1 MLGLSFL
8 DSLVDLGV
16 PVYEKVFRTI
26 VVYLAIYLLLRLGGK
41 RTAAQ
46 MNSFDLVVLLLLSN
60 VVQNAII
67 GPDNSLL
74 GGLIGA
80 AALVGANDLILRIVH
95 GSARLDRLVEGT
107 RTRLIENGRFISAH
121 LRKIG
126 IRNSELDVAIR
137 RQGAESVHQVH
148 TADLYPSGALVVD
161 MMPESRDAVAG
172 DIARLERKLDRIM
185 ASLGATES

>member
-1 MLGLSFL
+1 VLGLSFL
-8 DSLVDLGV
+8 HSVVDLGV
-16 PVYEKVFRTI
+16 PIYEKFFRTI

-46 MNSFDLVVLLLLSN
+46 LNSFDLVVLLLLSN

-80 AALVGANDLILRIVH
+80 IALVATNDLILRIVH
-95 GSARLDRLVEGT
+95 RSARLDRLVEGT
-107 RTRLIENGRFISAH
+107 RTRLIENGRFVASH
-121 LRKIG
+121 LRKVG
-126 IRNSELDVAIR
+126 IRSSELDVAIR

-148 TADLYPSGALVVD
+148 AADLYPSGALVVD

-172 DIARLERKLDRIM
+172 DIARLERKLDTII
-185 ASLGATES
+185 ASLGASAS